1 MIRNLL
7 GSLVLLTVS
16 IATLSSCSTIRTPGI
31 GSSARGL
38 GAGWSATFPVPY
50 QPVGLA
56 STGRYT
62 GGSVQV
68 NFDSISPAL
77 MEPTPT
83 GAWKV
88 LPFTPEPRKQHVT
101 FQDPVEGLR
110 AKTDASSPNF
120 YDRRPG
126 AISAEA
132 WVDQKFDDVRVSV
145 VTNTSGGPNG
155 MGAKSRQGPMAR
167 WDKGS
172 NWVWCSLNYTT
183 GEYSIV
189 RARVMGVYESLAGST
204 GKLTGFNSKV
214 RHQVVLEVIGNT
226 ARCQILSMDGKLMV
240 DTGKII
246 DPTPTTSG
254 VSGYLAEVAMESY
267 QQPLEGSF
275 MDLSS
280 YAVTP

>member
-1 MIRNLL
+1 MRRNLL
-7 GSLVLLTVS
+7 GSFVLLTVT
-16 IATLSSCSTIRTPGI
+16 IAALTACSAKRTPDL
-31 GSSARGL
+31 GSGTRGL
-38 GAGWSATFPVPY
+38 GAGWNATFPVPY

-62 GGSVQV
+62 GGAVQV

-83 GAWKV
+83 GTWKV
-88 LPFTPEPRKQHVT
+88 LPHATQRKNHVT
-101 FQDPVEGLR
+101 FQDVVEALR
-110 AKTDASSPNF
+110 PKTDPSSPNF

-126 AISAEA
+126 AVSAEA

-145 VTNTSGGPNG
+145 VTNTSGGPG
-155 MGAKSRQGPMAR
+155 GLGAKSRQGPMAR

-172 NWVWCSLNYTT
+172 NWVWCALNYST
-183 GEYSIV
+183 GKYEIV
-189 RARVMGVYESLAGST
+189 RARVMGVYEPLAGSSGT
-204 GKLTGFNSKV
+204 LAGFKATDSHK
-214 RHQVVLEVIGNT
+214 VVLEVVGNT
-226 ARCQILSMDGKLMV
+226 ARCQISTLSGTLLA
-240 DTGKII
+240 DTGKVV

-254 VSGYLAEVAMESY
+254 VSGFLTEVAMESY